1 MLRRRFEEVLA
12 APPSWLWPVLV
23 PLASLYAGGLAL
35 HRGLYRIGILKSHNL
50 PRPVVSVGNL
60 TAGGGGKTPIVM
72 WLAETL
78 AMKGVRPAILS
89 RGYGREGDGIRIVD
103 PDGPWRIYGDEPS
116 MMAGRLGEIPVVVSV
131 NRRLAGLDLLQHRDV
146 DLFILDDGFQHHA
159 LKRDLDIVAIDN
171 HRRFGT
177 GRLLPAGILREP
189 VKRLQDADIVVVTK
203 VVIPD
208 PNFEKELTRLK
219 DVPVVWF
226 DFRPA
231 GLVPLDPSTE
241 TTETDASSGSALAFC
256 GIAHPDGFRQSL
268 KRAGIEV
275 AGFITFPDH
284 HTYSVEDISR
294 IKAAARE
301 AGVGRLVTTEKDAV
315 RWPDHDP
322 EIPVYFLSMET
333 IPLQGEEK
341 IMRIL
346 QELVLNG

>member
-1 MLRRRFEEVLA
+1 VLRRRFERILA
-12 APPSWLWPVLV
+12 GPPSWLWPVLV
-23 PLASLYAGGLAL
+23 PLSLLYAGGSAF
-35 HRGLYRIGILKSHNL
+35 HRGLYRLGILKSRNL

-60 TAGGGGKTPIVM
+60 TVGGAGKTPIVM
-72 WLAETL
+72 WLAEAL
-78 AMKGVRPAILS
+78 SNRGIRPAILS
-89 RGYGREGDGIRIVD
+89 RGYGREGAGIRVVD
-103 PDGPWRIYGDEPS
+103 PDGPWRIFGDEPT
-116 MMAGRLGEIPVVVSV
+116 MMARKLAEVPVVVSGD
-131 NRRLAGLDLLQHRDV
+131 RRRAGLNLLQHKDV

-208 PNFEKELTRLK
+208 SNFEKELTRLK

-301 AGVGRLVTTEKDAV
+301 TGVRRLVTTEKDAV

-346 QELVLNG
+346 QDLVLKG

>member
-1 MLRRRFEEVLA
+1 M
-12 APPSWLWPVLV
+12 
-23 PLASLYAGGLAL
+23 
-35 HRGLYRIGILKSHNL
+35 
-50 PRPVVSVGNL
+50 
-60 TAGGGGKTPIVM
+60 
-72 WLAETL
+72 
-78 AMKGVRPAILS
+78 
-89 RGYGREGDGIRIVD
+89 
-103 PDGPWRIYGDEPS
+103 
-116 MMAGRLGEIPVVVSV
+116 
-131 NRRLAGLDLLQHRDV
+131 

-189 VKRLQDADIVVVTK
+189 VKRLQDADVVVVTK

-226 DFRPA
+226 DFRPT

-301 AGVGRLVTTEKDAV
+301 AGVRRLVTTEKDAV
-315 RWPDHDP
+315 RWPDHHP

-346 QELVLNG
+346 QELVLKG